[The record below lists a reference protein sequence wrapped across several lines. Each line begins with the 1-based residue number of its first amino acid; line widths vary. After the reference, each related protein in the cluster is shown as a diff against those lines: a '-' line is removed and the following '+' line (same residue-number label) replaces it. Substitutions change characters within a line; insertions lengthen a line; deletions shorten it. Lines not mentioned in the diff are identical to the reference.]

1 MDSRTFHRKAA
12 YMVQWNTAVDALG
25 TKDFLLPD
33 DVTAYKN
40 RGLMQSLQPNFA
52 KLP

>member
-1 MDSRTFHRKAA
+1 LYSNKATYLA
-12 YMVQWNTAVDALG
+12 QWNAAVDALA
-25 TKDFLLPD
+25 TKGFLLPD